1 MSRFFKQ
8 WKSIVVMAVLTIAV
22 AAPGFVSEAKTINK
36 KVVLDKT
43 ISYVGEEVYVS
54 YAAGIKINNK
64 STSKY
69 KKKIKTSKTDS
80 DPMGFSYQTK
90 ACFKDRDA
98 YDTYDDYS
106 SARYDAKK
114 YIAENDYTLRFLKAG
129 TYTVSYVKYK
139 KESLKM
145 EFDSEKKVNGKW
157 VDYYKLEDN
166 DGKLSSELFEEKE
179 INGETYYQGVSSKKI
194 YGYIDGGYTEA
205 AIRVGADK
213 KQHVY
218 CNPRNVIK
226 TTYSC
231 QYKVLK
237 TSKIISSVQLGKTK
251 LTKSDGRGAYSSS
264 SSSQRAFLSGNS
276 GKLTVKAAD
285 KNYSITSIVVLTY
298 DKEGK
303 PVYTKVSNKKK
314 INYGLN
320 KSKDSYSSK
329 YSSSSYSKTSMYKN
343 TTVYVFYKNKFTGAF
358 SRVNSITKNKYGD
371 YELSITYR
379 KAGDTKDTTVT
390 RSYISSY
397 SDYAVPYTF
406 YKK

>member
-1 MSRFFKQ
+1 MSRFLKQ
-8 WKSIVVMAVLTIAV
+8 WKSIVIMAVLTIAI

-43 ISYVGEEVYVS
+43 ISYVGKEVYVS
-54 YAAGIKINNK
+54 NGAGIKINNK

-80 DPMGFSYQTK
+80 NPMGFSYYTK
-90 ACFKDRDA
+90 ACFTDYDA

-106 SARYDAKK
+106 SARYDEKK

-129 TYTVSYVKYK
+129 TYTVSYVKYE

-145 EFDSEKKVNGKW
+145 ESDSEKKVNGKW
-157 VDYYKLEDN
+157 VYYYKLKDH
-166 DGKLSSELFEEKE
+166 DGKLSSELFEKKE

-194 YGYIDGGYTEA
+194 YASIDGGYAEA
-205 AIRVGADK
+205 AIKVGADK

-226 TTYSC
+226 TTYSR

-237 TSKIISSVQLGKTK
+237 TSRIISSVQLGKTK
-251 LTKSDGRGAYSSS
+251 LTKSDSCGAYSSS

-285 KNYSITSIVVLTY
+285 SNYSITSIVVLTY

-303 PVYTKVSNKKK
+303 PVYTKVNNKKK
-314 INYGLN
+314 INFGLN
-320 KSKDSYSSK
+320 KSKDSYTSK
-329 YSSSSYSKTSMYKN
+329 YSSYSKTSLYKE
-343 TTVYVFYKNKFTGAF
+343 TTVYVCYKNKFTGAF
-358 SRVNSITKNKYGD
+358 SKVNSITKNKYGN
-371 YELSITYR
+371 YEISVTYR
-379 KAGDTKDTTVT
+379 NAGDTKDTTIV
-390 RSYISSY
+390 RSYMPSY
-397 SDYAVPYTF
+397 NINSYTF